1 MNDKASLIPLPQ
13 TMTKA
18 AIAARGAELAEAI
31 LDGGDVTPLEALVK
45 LRAIQDVVA
54 AAIDGVKDAAMT
66 QAEQWDEGPGRGVSV
81 LGVGIRLS
89 NGAARWDYSH
99 DPVWGEMKASETA
112 VADQRK
118 AREKFLQSLDK
129 EMVDPDTG
137 EIISPAVQ
145 LSLGNR
151 TIALTFPKE

>member
-1 MNDKASLIPLPQ
+1 MNHSLIPLPQ
-13 TMTKA
+13 TMTKS
-18 AIAARGAELAEAI
+18 AIAQRGAELADAI
-31 LDGGDVTPLEALVK
+31 LDDGDTDPLSALVK

-81 LGVGIRLS
+81 LGVSVRLT
-89 NGAARWDYSH
+89 NGASRWDYSH
-99 DPVWGEMKASETA
+99 DAVWGEMKASETA

-118 AREKFLQSLDK
+118 AREKFLQALPQ

-137 EIISPAVQ
+137 EIVSPAVQ

>member
-18 AIAARGAELAEAI
+18 AITARGAELAEAI
-31 LDGGDVTPLEALVK
+31 LDSGDVTPGSPG
-45 LRAIQDVVA
+45 QA
-54 AAIDGVKDAAMT
+54 AGHPRRGGGRYRRRERPTMT

-99 DPVWGEMKASETA
+99 DPVWGDEN
-112 VADQRK
+112 Q
-118 AREKFLQSLDK
+118 
-129 EMVDPDTG
+129 
-137 EIISPAVQ
+137 
-145 LSLGNR
+145 
-151 TIALTFPKE
+151 